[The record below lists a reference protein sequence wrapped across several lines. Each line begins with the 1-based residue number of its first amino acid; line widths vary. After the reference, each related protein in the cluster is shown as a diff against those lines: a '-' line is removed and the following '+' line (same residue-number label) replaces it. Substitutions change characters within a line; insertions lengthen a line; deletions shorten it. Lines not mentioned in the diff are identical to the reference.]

1 MSYRSS
7 GYYSSG
13 YYSSGYYGDSTPAII
28 TANYFFSIIGIID
41 PDGLEMRGKI
51 WE

>member
-7 GYYSSG
+7 GYYSAG
-13 YYSSGYYGDSTPAII
+13 YYDSGYYGDSAPAII

-41 PDGLEMRGKI
+41 PVGLSMRGKI